1 MGGNNFPEISLHFA
15 KRIRLSGSS
24 CSAAAAAFVGAIV
37 VVLVP

>member
-24 CSAAAAAFVGAIV
+24 CSAAAFVGAMV